1 MAAFQVRLVAV
12 GAEDLGVGQVAVVA
26 DQREAAV
33 AGGVVGDTVQ
43 CDVGVD
49 AEVAGEDLAVARG
62 SSGPAGS
69 FLLVLLPDGLG
80 DGERDPLLGV
90 GVCEC
95 GGAGLFDRD
104 AGLEPC
110 LLYTS
115 PS

>member
-26 DQREAAV
+26 DQREGAV

-69 FLLVLLPDGLG
+69 FLLVLLADGLG
-80 DGERDPLLGV
+80 DGERDPLPV
-90 GVCEC
+90 S
-95 GGAGLFDRD
+95 
-104 AGLEPC
+104 
-110 LLYTS
+110 YTHLRAHET
-115 PS
+115 